1 MGLWPI
7 ADSANAT
14 LFVKTASHVLKLGT
28 DQEIAMLERNEAI
41 EQLEVYDERGRPLG
55 SVLSPRD
62 PGLIGADKGT
72 VYLARPLPTNPESV
86 RPAQAA

>member
-1 MGLWPI
+1 M
-7 ADSANAT
+7 S
-14 LFVKTASHVLKLGT
+14 
-28 DQEIAMLERNEAI
+28 ERNETL
-41 EQLEVYDERGRPLG
+41 EKLEVYDERGRPLG

-72 VYLARPLPTNPESV
+72 VYLARSLPSIPESV